1 MDNKLTRFEAREQGF
16 FLIFEMNF
24 NTDNITDIVDSA
36 EETRDMV
43 FDEYAKELALG
54 VFNTKDDLDEII
66 ESHLK
71 KGWTLK
77 RISKASLS
85 ILRLALYEMT
95 YVDSVPSSVAINEA
109 VELAKKYTI
118 DESKFINGILGA
130 ISREE
135 KWATI

>member
-1 MDNKLTRFEAREQGF
+1 MDNKMTRFEAREQGF

-24 NTDNITDIVDSA
+24 NTDNITDIVNSA
-36 EETRDMV
+36 EETRDMI

-130 ISREE
+130 ISREV
-135 KWATI
+135 K

>member
-24 NTDNITDIVDSA
+24 NKDNITDIVNSA

-135 KWATI
+135 K

>member
-1 MDNKLTRFEAREQGF
+1 MDNKLTRFAAREQGF

-24 NTDNITDIVDSA
+24 NTDNITDIVNSE

-66 ESHLK
+66 ASHLK

-77 RISKASLS
+77 RISKPSLS

-135 KWATI
+135 K

>member
-1 MDNKLTRFEAREQGF
+1 MDNKMTRFEAREQGF

-24 NTDNITDIVDSA
+24 NTDNITDIVNSA

-54 VFNTKDDLDEII
+54 VYNTKDDLDEII
-66 ESHLK
+66 ASHLK

-135 KWATI
+135 K

>member
-1 MDNKLTRFEAREQGF
+1 MDNKMTRFEAREQGF

-24 NTDNITDIVDSA
+24 NTDNITDIVNSA

-54 VFNTKDDLDEII
+54 VYNTKDDLDEII
-66 ESHLK
+66 ASHLK

-130 ISREE
+130 ISREV
-135 KWATI
+135 K

>member
-24 NTDNITDIVDSA
+24 NTDNITDIVNSA

-135 KWATI
+135 K